1 MFTNGKLLVN
11 NDSLCPNFMR
21 VGCRSVRM
29 PRRLAIHTLLAIGV
43 CISLVGCKS
52 IKSIGSSS
60 EETPGTTQGS
70 EQVFP
75 ALGTTVQTE
84 VPEAGTQ
91 PVVGG
96 QGKVALVD
104 SELGFIVVDFALSQ
118 MPGPEQKFYAYR
130 NGSVVG
136 EVITTG
142 QADETFLVADINKG
156 DIREGD
162 IIRPE

>member
-1 MFTNGKLLVN
+1 M
-11 NDSLCPNFMR
+11 S
-21 VGCRSVRM
+21 
-29 PRRLAIHTLLAIGV
+29 RRLAIHTLLAIGV

-70 EQVFP
+70 EQGFP
-75 ALGTTVQTE
+75 APGTE

-91 PVVGG
+91 PDVGG